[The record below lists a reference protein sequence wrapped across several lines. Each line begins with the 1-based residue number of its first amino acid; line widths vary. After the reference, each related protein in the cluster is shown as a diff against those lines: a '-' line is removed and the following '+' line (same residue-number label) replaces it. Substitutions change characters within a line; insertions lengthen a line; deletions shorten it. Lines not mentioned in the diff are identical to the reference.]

1 MTKVI
6 KGNKV
11 KVHYTGTL
19 NGGEKFDSSHDRGQ
33 TLDFQVGT
41 GQMIKGFDQA
51 LLEMEVGQT
60 KKINLKPTDAYG
72 DMKPEAIQEV
82 PKSTFPPNF
91 ELTEGGMVEGRTQ
104 SGQPMRA
111 TVKEVKESSVILDMN
126 HPLAGKELNFEIELV
141 EIEN

>member
-51 LLEMEVGQT
+51 LLEMEVGQN

-111 TVKEVKESSVILDMN
+111 TVKEVKDSSVILDMN